1 MSVGMGTRPL
11 RVLLVDDSRLVRDV
25 YRSVL
30 AREPGIEIV
39 GEAENPF
46 EARDQILALKPDV
59 ITLDM
64 EMPRM
69 DGLTFLRALMSQHP
83 VPTVVVSSITERG
96 GALAM
101 EAFAAGAVEVLQKP
115 TRRAE
120 LLALGPEL
128 ARAIRTAGL
137 ARLRPGP
144 LAHPAPSPASGTA
157 TLPPRPP
164 GPPRPAYAPSGLR
177 TDRVLAIGASTGGT
191 VAVERLLCALPPRM
205 PPILVTQHMP
215 PGFTR
220 AFAERLDR
228 LLPFAV
234 CEAEDGMGVEPNT
247 VLIAPGG
254 KHLLL
259 RGSFARGLTVE
270 VKDGPRVSGHCPSVD
285 VLFRSVARAA
295 GNRALGV
302 ILTGM
307 GRDGANGLKE
317 LRDAG
322 GLTFAQDEASCVV
335 FGMPKAAQEEGAVDA
350 CLPLDALPAALVGA
364 LTRAAA

>member
-1 MSVGMGTRPL
+1 MSAI
-11 RVLLVDDSRLVRDV
+11 RVLVVDDSRVVRDV

-30 AREPGIEIV
+30 AREPGIEII

-59 ITLDM
+59 LTLDM

-69 DGLTFLRALMSQHP
+69 DGLTFLRALMTQRP
-83 VPTVVVSSITERG
+83 VPTVGVSSITERG
-96 GALAM
+96 GALAI
-101 EAFAAGAVEVLQKP
+101 EAFTAGAVEVLQKP
-115 TRRAE
+115 TKRAE

-128 ARAIRTAGL
+128 ARAIRAAGA
-137 ARLRPGP
+137 ARLRM
-144 LAHPAPSPASGTA
+144 GTA
-157 TLPPRPP
+157 TAQPSQSS
-164 GPPRPAYAPSGLR
+164 GSAPATATSRVLAAPAGLR
-177 TDRVLAIGASTGGT
+177 TDRILAIGASTGGT
-191 VAVERLLCALPPRM
+191 VAVERLLSALPPRM

-228 LLPFAV
+228 LLPLTV
-234 CEAEDGMGVEPNT
+234 REAEDGAPVEPNT

-259 RGSFARGLTVE
+259 KSAPGRGFFAE
-270 VKDGPRVSGHCPSVD
+270 VKEGPRVSGHCPSVD

-295 GNRALGV
+295 GTRALGV

-307 GRDGANGLKE
+307 GRDGARGLKE

-322 GLTFAQDEASCVV
+322 GVTFAQDEATSVV
-335 FGMPKAAQEEGAVDA
+335 FGMPKAAQEEGAVDG
-350 CLPLDALPAALVGA
+350 CTPLDAIPGSLLGA